1 MLVYTTTS
9 PLTPKTSPTEHFV
22 SSLSHKCCFCTFV
35 RYALQSPRAGATM
48 TQLTGSL
55 AKPKIADFLYRKYV
69 QAYKSM
75 AGAFQFY
82 EQKLLQRYLHSVRTR
97 RLLPIT

>member
-1 MLVYTTTS
+1 
-9 PLTPKTSPTEHFV
+9 
-22 SSLSHKCCFCTFV
+22 
-35 RYALQSPRAGATM
+35 M
-48 TQLTGSL
+48 TQLTESL
-55 AKPKIADFLYRKYV
+55 AKPKIAYFLYRKYV